1 MCMELCLSI
10 TWLSGQ
16 SVTCVTRVHS
26 HSHDGHFR
34 SFSKELQ
41 QNTFRDK
48 RQNIHSLWSS
58 SGIFQCYVNSS
69 TDLLSFWPLTLGRFV
84 KVLAQPRVSHLTTP
98 QSVLTLS
105 SHSLIRANIFHLFK
119 YFSSFYPPRRRNSD
133 GGDENCFNM
142 RFAE

>member
-1 MCMELCLSI
+1 MELCISI
-10 TWLSGQ
+10 TCLSGQ
-16 SVTCVTRVHS
+16 SVTRVHS
-26 HSHDGHFR
+26 HAHDEWVDIFDFLAKNFNCALCDFGIKGKIF
-34 SFSKELQ
+34 
-41 QNTFRDK
+41 
-48 RQNIHSLWSS
+48 IYLWSS
-58 SGIFQCYVNSS
+58 SGIFQCYLNSS

-84 KVLAQPRVSHLTTP
+84 QVLAQPRVSHLTTP
-98 QSVLTLS
+98 PSVLTL